1 MRAHKHLLADTEPP
15 SSPFALFGFVAPDQ
29 TKTAAEFAPP
39 AVCVGVCATVARTS
53 FRVFEPETHDVRL
66 DGCQRNPRFFDRE
79 RAIDD
84 FVGHKVIEKFPLVED
99 A

>member
-53 FRVFEPETHDVRL
+53 FRVFEPKRMMSALMDASAIHASLTVNGRL
-66 DGCQRNPRFFDRE
+66 T
-79 RAIDD
+79 ISS
-84 FVGHKVIEKFPLVED
+84 VIR
-99 A
+99 